1 MYNRDEWLKLILWL
15 LWRNA
20 QFEADFQRDW
30 FAVYQIFEEN
40 DLYKLDDIVL
50 EMVIEYTKDWIR
62 EESDKLIIKAKASL
76 MAEIEE
82 G

>member
-40 DLYKLDDIVL
+40 DLYRLDDIVL
-50 EMVIEYTKDWIR
+50 EMVVEYTKDWIR

>member
-50 EMVIEYTKDWIR
+50 EMVVEYTKDWIR
-62 EESDKLIIKAKASL
+62 EESDRLIIKAKASL

>member
-40 DLYKLDDIVL
+40 DLYRLDDIVL
-50 EMVIEYTKDWIR
+50 KMVVEYTKDWIR

>member
-1 MYNRDEWLKLILWL
+1 MYNKDEWLKLILWL

-50 EMVIEYTKDWIR
+50 EMVVEYTKDWIR
-62 EESDKLIIKAKASL
+62 EESDRLIIKAKASL

>member
-50 EMVIEYTKDWIR
+50 EMVVEYTKDWIR
-62 EESDKLIIKAKASL
+62 EESDRLTIKAKASL

>member
-40 DLYKLDDIVL
+40 DLYRLDDIVL

>member
-40 DLYKLDDIVL
+40 DLYRLDDIVL
-50 EMVIEYTKDWIR
+50 EMVVEYTKDWIR
-62 EESDKLIIKAKASL
+62 EESDKLIILSL
-76 MAEIEE
+76 IHI
-82 G
+82 

>member
-40 DLYKLDDIVL
+40 DLYRIDDIVL
-50 EMVIEYTKDWIR
+50 EMVVEYTKDWIR
-62 EESDKLIIKAKASL
+62 EESDRLIIKAKASL